1 MMPDLRSLLDRA
13 DRAVSRVPLADD
25 GLEGLRRR
33 RDRRRLNE
41 RITAGVV
48 GMAVFA
54 AAAWVVTSGAPSDR
68 RPTPGGT
75 GPTVAPRYPGQVGFI
90 GLAPKGATPSS
101 PRTGEL
107 VLAVLLGRFGED
119 PGRFSGDLYADGRLI
134 WSRNGDPSG
143 KGDPTGLIEQRLT
156 PEGVELVLSEVF
168 STGLFD
174 QGPRNFAG
182 AQGLYGGQI
191 EVRDGDRLV
200 RLTWGD
206 MRPFDEPMTVPT
218 VEQASALKRLEARLA
233 DLAWLPASA
242 WEDPEIR
249 AFVPS
254 RYMVCIETDVEVG
267 LDGALASLPQ
277 PAEDLVRTWDW
288 TAEQFIQGYFLW
300 CSPETTAEARALAK
314 SVEDAGNFELVSRD
328 VFGLAYELVQRD
340 PLAMDVEVGFEPM
353 LPNDA

>member
-1 MMPDLRSLLDRA
+1 MPDLRSLLDRA

-33 RDRRRLNE
+33 RDRRRRNE
-41 RITAGVV
+41 RIIAGVV

-54 AAAWVVTSGAPSDR
+54 AAVLVVTSGAPSDR

-75 GPTVAPRYPGQVGFI
+75 SPTVAPRYPGQVGLV

-101 PRTGEL
+101 PSTGEF
-107 VLAVLLGRFGED
+107 VLEFTFGHTGGDHGRFG
-119 PGRFSGDLYADGRLI
+119 GHLYADGRLI
-134 WSRNGDPSG
+134 WHRNGDPSG

-174 QGPRNFAG
+174 HGTRHFAG
-182 AQGLYGGQI
+182 AHGLYGGQI

-206 MRPFDEPMTVPT
+206 IRPFDEPMTVPT
-218 VEQASALKRLEARLA
+218 VEQASALERLDARLA
-233 DLAWLPASA
+233 DLAWLPARA

-267 LDGALASLPQ
+267 LDGALASLPR

-288 TAEQFIQGYFLW
+288 TADQFIQGYFLW
-300 CSPETTAEARALAK
+300 CSPETTVEARALAR
-314 SVEDAGNFELVSRD
+314 SVEDARNFELVSRD
-328 VFGLAYELVQRD
+328 VFGLVYELVQRD
-340 PLAMDVEVGFEPM
+340 PLAMDVGVGFEPM
-353 LPNDA
+353 LPHDA

>member
-1 MMPDLRSLLDRA
+1 MSDLRSLLDRA
-13 DRAVSRVPLADD
+13 ERAVSSVPLADD

-54 AAAWVVTSGAPSDR
+54 AAAWVVTSGAPTDR

-101 PRTGEL
+101 PSTGEL
-107 VLAVLLGRFGED
+107 VLEFMFGHTGGDHGRFG
-119 PGRFSGDLYADGRLI
+119 GQLYADGRLI
-134 WSRNGDPSG
+134 WHKNGDPSG

-156 PEGVELVLSEVF
+156 PEGVELVRSEVF

-174 QGPRNFAG
+174 HGTRHFWG
-182 AQGLYGGQI
+182 AHGLVGGQI

-206 MRPFDEPMTVPT
+206 GRPFDEPMTVPT
-218 VEQASALKRLEARLA
+218 VEQASALERLDARLA